1 MESVLRRRCPPV
13 AIGESHR
20 GLGRDRAPPLGAAPE
35 ARMIRTPRSS
45 TGSRCWS
52 VGVVSVKLCGKIR
65 IQDVLRIYPR
75 LFLRTIPLPVNEI
88 LKEPASASGVQD
100 GSHLIGL
107 LAIDDHGGG
116 ALHGGLLLVPL
127 SSRSTGGLEQGDM
140 KGG

>member
-1 MESVLRRRCPPV
+1 MTEP
-13 AIGESHR
+13 
-20 GLGRDRAPPLGAAPE
+20 PPLGAAPE

-116 ALHGGLLLVPL
+116 CSPRRPPPGPSLLQVH
-127 SSRSTGGLEQGDM
+127 RRA
-140 KGG
+140 